1 MKTGLRNLSY
11 AIIIFT
17 SIYSFFAEQII
28 GTTSTYNYSIVLNI
42 LNISNIFNMAY
53 GSFGNYI
60 WNLVIPFG
68 LTSYTISFEWLH
80 LALAYFT
87 FPFFFIANFLIAIGY
102 FISITFSIITLP
114 FSVLPLQVNQFFST
128 LIAILFIISI
138 ITSIQILATSI
149 RGDE

>member
-28 GTTSTYNYSIVLNI
+28 GATSTYNYSIVLNI

-60 WNLVIPFG
+60 EF
-68 LTSYTISFEWLH
+68 SYPMYSK
-80 LALAYFT
+80 
-87 FPFFFIANFLIAIGY
+87 
-102 FISITFSIITLP
+102 IIDADTMKNNEL
-114 FSVLPLQVNQFFST
+114 S
-128 LIAILFIISI
+128 
-138 ITSIQILATSI
+138 
-149 RGDE
+149 E